1 MFFIQ
6 LLDNGSIDVD
16 YGFIGEIRRYRDMVS
31 ALVGIYNFS
40 SDINNFLKVGLFIFT
55 YSLLKG
61 LAGGADDGDNVIELG
76 ELTEY
81 VYRMVPELA
90 RIVPHSGRQNPSF
103 NGMDLKRTIL
113 DLR

>member
-1 MFFIQ
+1 MNPKKSAGTSWDYPDLPEKVCI
-6 LLDNGSIDVD
+6 LSAASNGETSHI
-16 YGFIGEIRRYRDMVS
+16 YPDMKHS
-31 ALVGIYNFS
+31 
-40 SDINNFLKVGLFIFT
+40 IFT